1 MSYVSVLGSAL
12 DGESLRLEKRSY
24 SRFPIDPKACW
35 NINVIVEEQLRF
47 ATVRNLSR
55 RGIGLILDR
64 KLEPGSSFSAE
75 LTSLSGLCSRSH
87 ELRVARVTA
96 QSGGRYAVG
105 CKFDNPLTHQQL
117 ETLLR

>member
-1 MSYVSVLGSAL
+1 VLGFAL
-12 DGESLRLEKRSY
+12 DGESPGREKRGY
-24 SRFPIDPKACW
+24 SRFPIDAKACW
-35 NINVIVEEQLRF
+35 NINVIVGEQLRF

-55 RGIGLILDR
+55 RGIGLIVDR
-64 KLEPGSSFSAE
+64 KLEPGSTLSAE
-75 LTSLSGLCSRSH
+75 LTSLSGLSSRSH
-87 ELRVARVTA
+87 ELRVFRVTA